1 METQVIRV
9 QDRYNP
15 IKVWIVKRDSNGHY
29 YMNQEIAGKLFYSK
43 YVRTTKKYLISI
55 GVLN

>member
-1 METQVIRV
+1 
-9 QDRYNP
+9 
-15 IKVWIVKRDSNGHY
+15 
-29 YMNQEIAGKLFYSK
+29 MNQEVAGKLFYNK